1 MFIIFIVHNINIM
14 WLDKVIKYKLIKFS
28 FLKVVYC
35 VLSYSALLFPFK
47 KFINIHYVFQQFLNF
62 IS

>member
-1 MFIIFIVHNINIM
+1 MFIIFIIHNINIM

-35 VLSYSALLFPFK
+35 VLSYSTLLFPFK
-47 KFINIHYVFQQFLNF
+47 KFINVPYVFQQFLNF

>member
-1 MFIIFIVHNINIM
+1 M

-47 KFINIHYVFQQFLNF
+47 KFINVPYVFQQFLNF

>member
-1 MFIIFIVHNINIM
+1 MFIVFIVHNINII

-28 FLKVVYC
+28 FLKVVYR

-47 KFINIHYVFQQFLNF
+47 KFINVHYAFQ
-62 IS
+62 